1 MVDLNLTLWPLN
13 LMLNTSYIRNG
24 CQDTY

>member
-1 MVDLNLTLWPLN
+1 MVDLNLALWPLK
-13 LMLNTSYIRNG
+13 LTLNTSYITNG